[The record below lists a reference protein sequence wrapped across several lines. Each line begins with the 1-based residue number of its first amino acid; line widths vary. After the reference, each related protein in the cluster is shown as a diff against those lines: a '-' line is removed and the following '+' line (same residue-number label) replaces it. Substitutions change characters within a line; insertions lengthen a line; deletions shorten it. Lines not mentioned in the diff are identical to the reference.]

1 MNWWAVVVVVGIVA
15 TIVTGVK
22 LGWIDLSNKAN
33 RGSSSMSGAIGG
45 SFDEIFAPTRHEAQ
59 QELDRQSFLPAPAP
73 LPGDG
78 GDAGAWDSGKIT
90 IDVGSAGRGQRAEGR
105 APSEEGRATR
115 RTTASPSTSC
125 GTPAGM
131 FRPDATSA
139 SFVLKTSGVSTSS
152 R

>member
-1 MNWWAVVVVVGIVA
+1 MNWWVVVVVCALVA

-33 RGSSSMSGAIGG
+33 RGSGTMSGAIGG

-59 QELDRQSFLPAPAP
+59 QERDRQSFLPAPAP

-78 GDAGAWDSGKIT
+78 DKGLWEAGKVT

-105 APSEEGRATR
+105 VPSEEGRATT
-115 RTTASPSTSC
+115 RTSDSHRA
-125 GTPAGM
+125 
-131 FRPDATSA
+131 
-139 SFVLKTSGVSTSS
+139 
-152 R
+152 

>member
-1 MNWWAVVVVVGIVA
+1 VNWWAVVIVGVIVVAIV
-15 TIVTGVK
+15 IGMR

-33 RGSSSMSGAIGG
+33 RGSGTMSGAVGG

-78 GDAGAWDSGKIT
+78 DKGVWDTAGKIT

-105 APSEEGRATR
+105 APSEEGRATTR
-115 RTTASPSTSC
+115 KAASHR
-125 GTPAGM
+125 A
-131 FRPDATSA
+131 
-139 SFVLKTSGVSTSS
+139 
-152 R
+152 